1 MIEINLVKQR
11 KSPKSR
17 AFALLFAAVA
27 VLAIVS
33 GFAPEFGG
41 PAKENIPI
49 RTENKVVFRKTPLPS
64 PGMETSSKRKKSAES
79 ASLKIR
85 GFVNFTD
92 RKYAM
97 LVSGRS
103 VRWVEE
109 GDKAFGMTM
118 TNIGEDGAFAETVSE
133 TDKKVFFPLEK

>member
-1 MIEINLVKQR
+1 MIEINLARKR

-17 AFALLFAAVA
+17 ALALLFAAAA
-27 VLAIVS
+27 VLALVS
-33 GFAPEFGG
+33 GFVLKTGNQT
-41 PAKENIPI
+41 KENLRM
-49 RTENKVVFRKTPLPS
+49 RTEKEVVFRKTPLS
-64 PGMETSSKRKKSAES
+64 SSGIETSRKREKSAES
-79 ASLKIR
+79 ASLEVR

-103 VRWVEE
+103 VRWVQE

-118 TNIGEDGAFAETVSE
+118 TNIGEDGAFAENVPG
-133 TDKKVFFPLEK
+133 TDKKVFFPLKK